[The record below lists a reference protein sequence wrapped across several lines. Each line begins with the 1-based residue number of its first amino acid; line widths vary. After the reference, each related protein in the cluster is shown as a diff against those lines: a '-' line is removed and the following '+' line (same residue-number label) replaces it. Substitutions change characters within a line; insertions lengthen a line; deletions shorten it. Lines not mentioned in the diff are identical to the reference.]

1 MRRAMSKVEVV
12 GLFAVVALLVASG
25 GMSAAVAVPNS
36 NSAAASLQRGPVCA
50 REVPSGS
57 IVDSP
62 VGRVTL
68 PNGTAVAITKFP
80 CQMTSFVLG
89 TSGHPAEGDLDLTP
103 TAYWTSFQDEWTTPP
118 VPSSGTYSG
127 DQFSVLYDGLDNSN
141 DIVQP
146 VLIYGCI
153 TPANCSNSWR
163 IVAYALF
170 GSNPPN
176 YATPYSA
183 TAGDTIKGTIT
194 YESSYSGCASDG
206 PAYYIESV
214 DVTASQGSYLTEC
227 TTDQYQTAVFGSLEE
242 YNLTTCTQMPGT
254 TSDTFSSYS
263 SVTSP
268 SGASATE
275 SSSSTRFC
283 TPSMPVN
290 WNSGPVTLTLKWKDS

>member
-1 MRRAMSKVEVV
+1 MMRRAMSKVEVV

-141 DIVQP
+141 DIV
-146 VLIYGCI
+146 
-153 TPANCSNSWR
+153 
-163 IVAYALF
+163 
-170 GSNPPN
+170 
-176 YATPYSA
+176 
-183 TAGDTIKGTIT
+183 
-194 YESSYSGCASDG
+194 
-206 PAYYIESV
+206 
-214 DVTASQGSYLTEC
+214 
-227 TTDQYQTAVFGSLEE
+227 
-242 YNLTTCTQMPGT
+242 
-254 TSDTFSSYS
+254 
-263 SVTSP
+263 
-268 SGASATE
+268 
-275 SSSSTRFC
+275 
-283 TPSMPVN
+283 
-290 WNSGPVTLTLKWKDS
+290 